1 MCKYVYTYLYI
12 YVSHIYIDTMYA
24 RLQFLLFLFFQ
35 VPRDHLS
42 KIGISCSSSGF
53 MGSNSAPVRSQ
64 SKLCSE
70 VSVATQELWNPEVLI
85 PGVFSMVKFPAT
97 EVA

>member
-1 MCKYVYTYLYI
+1 MYFTHICVNMCIHIYTYMYHI
-12 YVSHIYIDTMYA
+12 YMYIDTMYA

-35 VPRDHLS
+35 VPRLDHLS

-53 MGSNSAPVRSQ
+53 VGSNSVPVRSQ

-70 VSVATQELWNPEVLI
+70 VSAATQELWKGL
-85 PGVFSMVKFPAT
+85 
-97 EVA
+97 